1 MVRTSLQ
8 KTRLGKK
15 DDFRW
20 RGGEVM
26 RIEAFSDA
34 VFAFSVTL
42 LVVSLE
48 VPKTF
53 GELQTAM
60 LGFVAFAFSFT
71 LLIWIWYNH
80 YVFFRRYGLQDPYTV
95 VFNALLLF
103 VVLFYIYPLKFLTTL
118 VADSFMGSALTA
130 PDTAGQAKPMIEP
143 GQSAT
148 LMVVYGIGFLMVF
161 FCFSLLYLHA
171 YRQRFE
177 LELNATEVF
186 DTVTELQSHLL
197 YSSVGV
203 LAVVVALLIAN
214 THAFLSSLPYWLI
227 GPIMAIHGSSRGKKR
242 RALPVSK
249 IESTKVRK

>member
-1 MVRTSLQ
+1 MFRKSLE
-8 KTRLGKK
+8 KTRLGKE

-118 VADSFMGSALTA
+118 VVETFMGSDLAVRST
-130 PDTAGQAKPMIEP
+130 GGEVKPMIEQ

-148 LMVVYGIGFLMVF
+148 LMVVYGIGFLLVF
-161 FCFSLLYLHA
+161 LCFSLLHLHA
-171 YRQRFE
+171 YRKRFE
-177 LELNATEVF
+177 LELTTSEIF
-186 DTVTELQSHLL
+186 DTVTGLQPHLL
-197 YSSVGV
+197 YAAVGA
-203 LAVVVALLIAN
+203 LSVVVAVFIGN

-227 GPIMAIHGSSRGKKR
+227 GPIMAIHGSSRGKKK
-242 RALPVSK
+242 RALGGNKTEV
-249 IESTKVRK
+249 TKERK